1 MRGIF
6 ERICDASDRDKGERH
21 GILKLDFGL
30 ITYSFFLEIE
40 NNSSTLI

>member
-1 MRGIF
+1 MTPVK
-6 ERICDASDRDKGERH
+6 DKGERH

-30 ITYSFFLEIE
+30 IVYSLFLETE